1 MGSLFSSC
9 FKHSASDPYLSE
21 SENGENSSAT
31 LVVQGNSGGEGKS
44 PTQQVVDMGTTTKQE
59 DIANSSTK
67 EGIQYSTA
75 YDNGLFNSADSHTPL
90 IPTNPIPYVP
100 EVKTPSAPVS
110 VKPIPRYDYVC
121 EFLFDVKAV
130 GNSVN
135 LECRISWTK
144 IDALLYLSVRIHME
158 RRFLP
163 SRRYF
168 RRILEIKI

>member
-1 MGSLFSSC
+1 MGGLFSSC
-9 FKHSASDPYLSE
+9 MNNGKNENNDTNADTKDNSQKQTKSKNKTSKKQNKESKTENTQDPDADKNKQIELST
-21 SENGENSSAT
+21 SVSAT
-31 LVVQGNSGGEGKS
+31 
-44 PTQQVVDMGTTTKQE
+44 QE
-59 DIANSSTK
+59 TGSSNTEVKDETK
-67 EGIQYSTA
+67 EQKNITQDVVSPKPA
-75 YDNGLFNSADSHTPL
+75 AQ
-90 IPTNPIPYVP
+90 NPP
-100 EVKTPSAPVS
+100 APVS

>member
-9 FKHSASDPYLSE
+9 FKHSESEPNLSG
-21 SENGENSSAT
+21 SENGENSSVK
-31 LVVQGNSGGEGKS
+31 LVVQGNSGEEGKS
-44 PTQQVVDMGTTTKQE
+44 PTQQTVDMGTTTIQE
-59 DIANSSTK
+59 DIANPSTK
-67 EGIQYSTA
+67 EGIQNSTA
-75 YDNGLFNSADSHTPL
+75 YNGELFSSADSYTPL
-90 IPTNPIPYVP
+90 IKTNPIPYVP
-100 EVKTPSAPVS
+100 EVKNPPGSVS
-110 VKPIPRYDYVC
+110 VKPMHRYDYVC

-144 IDALLYLSVRIHME
+144 IDALLYLSVRIHTE

-163 SRRYF
+163 SRLYF

>member
-9 FKHSASDPYLSE
+9 FKRSE
-21 SENGENSSAT
+21 SEPTLSGSENGGNSSVK
-31 LVVQGNSGGEGKS
+31 LVVQGNSGGEEKS
-44 PTQQVVDMGTTTKQE
+44 PTQQTVDMGTTIIRE
-59 DIANSSTK
+59 DIANPSTQ

-75 YDNGLFNSADSHTPL
+75 YDNGLFSSADSYTPL
-90 IPTNPIPYVP
+90 IPINPLPYVP
-100 EVKTPSAPVS
+100 EDKNPPEPVS
-110 VKPIPRYDYVC
+110 VKPMHRYDYLC

-135 LECRISWTK
+135 LECRIFWTK

-158 RRFLP
+158 RRLLL

-168 RRILEIKI
+168 RCILRIKI